1 MILRFSDNRIYDL
14 SDPDVSEKFQIKDLM
29 KTMDNRIQVDEET
42 LKQFQTDTYV
52 TEMMNR
58 FRKAKAKLT
67 KKQKNREVI

>member
-1 MILRFSDNRIYDL
+1 
-14 SDPDVSEKFQIKDLM
+14 M

-67 KKQKNREVI
+67 KKQKNREVIWLRGFSYYLLPDS